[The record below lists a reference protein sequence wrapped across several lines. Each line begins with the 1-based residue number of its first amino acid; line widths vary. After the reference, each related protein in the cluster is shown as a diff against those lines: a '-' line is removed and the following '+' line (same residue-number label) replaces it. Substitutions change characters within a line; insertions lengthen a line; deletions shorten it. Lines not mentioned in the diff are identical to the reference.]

1 MPVPLNRHRAAA
13 WALGVAGLAAPLCAW
28 PAGGAIVDAD
38 AAQSADEA
46 LLLFDIPAQPLEAA
60 LDQFAVVTGRSA
72 LFSSAMVADRT
83 SAPVRGRYTPERA
96 LRHMLAGTG
105 LAAQQAVAGRVA
117 AFVIRQADP
126 ADEGSNAAGRNPVA
140 QARLAAYDELLQD
153 RVWVALCARPLTAA
167 PNYQSVLRFEVTQ
180 SGRLGDPR
188 LVGSTGDPRRDAAL
202 LDALGSV
209 RIGQP
214 PPAELVQPVTL
225 LILPGRAD
233 RAHCPG
239 ARG

>member
-1 MPVPLNRHRAAA
+1 MHAPLNRHRAAA
-13 WALGVAGLAAPLCAW
+13 WALGVAGLAAPVCAW
-28 PAGGAIVDAD
+28 PAGGAIAD

-46 LLLFDIPAQPLEAA
+46 LFLFDIPAQPLETA

-72 LFSSAMVADRT
+72 LFSSAMVADRR
-83 SAPVRGRYTPERA
+83 SAPLRGRYTPQRA

-105 LAAQQAVAGRVA
+105 LAAQEAVAGKVA
-117 AFVIRQADP
+117 AFVIRPADP
-126 ADEGSNAAGRNPVA
+126 AHEASDVAGRNPVA
-140 QARLAAYDELLQD
+140 QARLAAYDELLQK

-167 PNYQSVLRFEVTQ
+167 SNYQSVLRFEVTQ
-180 SGRLGDPR
+180 SGRLANPR
-188 LVGSTGDPRRDAAL
+188 LIGSTGDPRRDSAL

-209 RIGQP
+209 RIGHP
-214 PPAELVQPVTL
+214 PPAELAQPVTL

-233 RAHCPG
+233 RGHCPG